1 MTLNPHLVSEEIMAV
16 IVSFNGCDKITKT
29 VDALVDHVG
38 HIHIV
43 DNASDKET
51 ISILKKLS
59 SEKKISISWLDEN
72 TGLGHALNIGIQR
85 AQVLGFNWL
94 ITMDQDSVVHT
105 TMIQKYIAAISQTPS
120 IKCLTPNYKEHN
132 QVTKPKILK
141 VNYAIT
147 SGNLVQM
154 KVFDKIG
161 MYNENLFIDGVDFD
175 FSLRV
180 RSAGWNIYYVTGAYM
195 NHELG
200 LKPCNLPIFGRF
212 HTYHS
217 PIRRYYIFR
226 NYFYLSQE
234 YIFKFPNFVI
244 KSTIAHLGSVMTI
257 LILGDRRLASIKYIL
272 RGFLDYIRNYKGS
285 I

>member
-1 MTLNPHLVSEEIMAV
+1 MTPKPHLVKKEIMVV
-16 IVSFNGCDKITKT
+16 IVSFNGGNKIIKT
-29 VDALVDHVG
+29 IDALVDHVG

-51 ISILKKLS
+51 VSVLKKLS
-59 SEKKISISWLDEN
+59 SEQNISISWLDEN
-72 TGLGHALNIGIQR
+72 TGLGHALNIGVQR

-94 ITMDQDSVVHT
+94 LTMDQDSVVHT
-105 TMIQKYIAAISQTPS
+105 TMIQTYIAAINQTPS
-120 IKCLTPNYKEHN
+120 IKCLTPNYQEHD
-132 QVTKPKILK
+132 QVTGSKILK

-161 MYNENLFIDGVDFD
+161 IYNEDLFIDGVDFD

-180 RSAGWNIYYVTGAYM
+180 RSAGWNIYYITGAYM

-200 LKPCNLPIFGRF
+200 HKPCTLPILGRL

-244 KSTIAHLGSVMTI
+244 KSTFAHLGSVITI
-257 LILGDRRLASIKYIL
+257 LILGERRLASIKYIL
-272 RGFLDYIRNYKGS
+272 RGFVDYVRNHKGS